1 LPKVFALS
9 SIQQFTSSL
18 SSVNEH
24 NFADIALSVF
34 QFQAENNRVYNA
46 YLKNLQL
53 DFTKITSIQQ
63 IPFLPIEFFKT
74 QRVVSGEWKPEAEF
88 SSSGTTGAT
97 TSRHLVWSL
106 PFYLAHADLTFERYF
121 GPLKDCTILALLPSY
136 LDREGS
142 SLIAMIRHF
151 IGQTQSEH
159 SGFYLHYQEELLIKL
174 EAVRG
179 SRRKVILWGVSFALL
194 DLAEKFEIDLS
205 HCIVIETGGM
215 KGRRKEWIREELHGF
230 LCQRFN
236 VAQIGSEY
244 GMTELM
250 SQAYS
255 MGNGVYATPPWM
267 KIVIREINDPFSNLP
282 PGKAGGINV
291 IDLANAHSCAF
302 IETQD
307 LGKKAQSGY
316 FEVLGRIDN
325 SDVRGCNLLVG

>member
-1 LPKVFALS
+1 LSKVFALP

-18 SSVNEH
+18 STINEH
-24 NFADIALSVF
+24 NFADIALSLF

-53 DFTKITSIQQ
+53 DYTKITSIQQ
-63 IPFLPIEFFKT
+63 IPFLPIGFFKT
-74 QRVVSGEWKPEAEF
+74 QQVVAGDWKPEVEF

-106 PFYLAHADLTFERYF
+106 PFYLSHAEFTFERFF
-121 GPLKDCTILALLPSY
+121 GPLKDCAILALLPSY
-136 LDREGS
+136 LEREGS
-142 SLIAMIRHF
+142 SLIAMITHF
-151 IGQTQSEH
+151 IRQTHSEH
-159 SGFYLHYQEELLIKL
+159 SGFYLHNQEELLIKL
-174 EAVRG
+174 EALRE
-179 SRRKVILWGVSFALL
+179 SRKKVILWGVSFALL

-205 HCIVIETGGM
+205 HCMVIETGGM

-255 MGNGVYATPPWM
+255 MGSGVYATPPWM
-267 KIVIREINDPFSNLP
+267 KIDLREINDPFSNLP

-307 LGKKAQSGY
+307 LGKNGQNGY

>member
-1 LPKVFALS
+1 MLKDFALP

-18 SSVNEH
+18 RSINEH
-24 NFADIALSVF
+24 NFGDIALSLF
-34 QFQAENNRVYNA
+34 QVQAENNRVYNA
-46 YLKNLQL
+46 YLKNLRL
-53 DFTKITSIQQ
+53 DYTKITSIQQ

-74 QRVVSGEWKPEAEF
+74 QKVVSGEWVPEAEF

-106 PFYLAHADLTFERYF
+106 PFYLSHAELTFERFF
-121 GPLKDCTILALLPSY
+121 GQLKDCAFLALLPSY
-136 LDREGS
+136 LEREGS

-151 IGQTQSEH
+151 IRQTHFEH
-159 SGFYLHYQEELLIKL
+159 SGFYLHNQEELLTQL
-174 EAVRG
+174 ESLRNN
-179 SRRKVILWGVSFALL
+179 RKRVILWGVSFALL

-205 HCIVIETGGM
+205 HCVVIETGGM
-215 KGRRKEWIREELHGF
+215 KGRRKEWIREELHAF
-230 LCQRFN
+230 LCKRFN
-236 VAQIGSEY
+236 VTQIGSEY

-255 MGNGVYATPPWM
+255 IGKGVYTTPPWM
-267 KIVIREINDPFSNLP
+267 KLTIREINDPFATLP
-282 PGKAGGINV
+282 LGKVGGINIV
-291 IDLANAHSCAF
+291 DLANAHSCAF

>member
-1 LPKVFALS
+1 LSKVFALP

-18 SSVNEH
+18 STINEH
-24 NFADIALSVF
+24 NFGDIALSLF
-34 QFQAENNRVYNA
+34 QFQAEYNRVYNS

-53 DFTKITSIQQ
+53 DYTKITSIQQ

-74 QRVVSGEWKPEAEF
+74 QKVVSGEWVPEAEF
-88 SSSGTTGAT
+88 SSSGTTGGI
-97 TSRHLVWSL
+97 TSRHLIWSL
-106 PFYLAHADLTFERYF
+106 PFYLSQAELTFERFF
-121 GPLKDCTILALLPSY
+121 GPLKDCAILALLPSY
-136 LDREGS
+136 LEREGS

-205 HCIVIETGGM
+205 HCVVIETGGM

-267 KIVIREINDPFSNLP
+267 KIGIREINDPFSDLP
-282 PGKAGGINV
+282 SGKAGGINV